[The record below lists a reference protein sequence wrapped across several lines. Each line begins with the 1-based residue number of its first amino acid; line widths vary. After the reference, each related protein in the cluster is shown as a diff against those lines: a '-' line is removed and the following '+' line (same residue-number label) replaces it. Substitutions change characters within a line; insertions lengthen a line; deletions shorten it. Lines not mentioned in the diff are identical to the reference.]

1 MWHLYVS
8 ITLFNHFPAGQVFPR
23 LIGISRITGNYKIN
37 FCNAFNSIYLSSLP
51 FFIGV
56 NFWHTEIP
64 VARNFTTCSSLYSVR
79 EYNKTS
85 AIFCE
90 HTTCLPH
97 ARTRGSKRNSSF
109 LFAFH
114 VPFMILYST
123 ITSPSAS
130 SFLSRKI
137 LLHLFTLL

>member
-1 MWHLYVS
+1 MAFICLKFIQSVS
-8 ITLFNHFPAGQVFPR
+8 SSSGLPKTDWYIK
-23 LIGISRITGNYKIN
+23 IYWYIN
-37 FCNAFNSIYLSSLP
+37 FCNVFNSVYLSSLP
-51 FFIGV
+51 FFICV

-64 VARNFTTCSSLYSVR
+64 VARNFTACSSLYSVK
-79 EYNKTS
+79 EYNKTF

-97 ARTRGSKRNSSF
+97 ARTRGGKRNSSF

-137 LLHLFTLL
+137 LLHLVTLL

>member
-1 MWHLYVS
+1 MAFICPKFIHSVSSSSGLPKTDWHIKTYW
-8 ITLFNHFPAGQVFPR
+8 
-23 LIGISRITGNYKIN
+23 YIN
-37 FCNAFNSIYLSSLP
+37 FCNAFNSITLSSLP
-51 FFIGV
+51 FFFICV
-56 NFWHTEIP
+56 NFCHTEIP
-64 VARNFTTCSSLYSVR
+64 VARSFTTCFSLYSVR
-79 EYNKTS
+79 EYNKTLT
-85 AIFCE
+85 IFCE

-97 ARTRGSKRNSSF
+97 ARTRGSKRNSRF

-137 LLHLFTLL
+137 LLHLVTLL